1 MGGSRMLIGR
11 GRAIGTA
18 NLAPRPTAR
27 CSTISFRDEPE
38 GGSGSAALSSLPLTA
53 YESLDDEVQDHG
65 EDHPERLYVLEE
77 IATHDTDTIP
87 IRCIGRREVHLVNA
101 LYRFGWLTL

>member
-1 MGGSRMLIGR
+1 M
-11 GRAIGTA
+11 
-18 NLAPRPTAR
+18 
-27 CSTISFRDEPE
+27 
-38 GGSGSAALSSLPLTA
+38 
-53 YESLDDEVQDHG
+53 
-65 EDHPERLYVLEE
+65 LEE